1 MTMSTKKKKRTKP
14 RRQARKTVEKKYKII
29 PTVLSKSLKF
39 FNMNFIRLIKLRFST
54 RSSEKFMQISHLKGL
69 HFKRSV
75 NIKPFLKHS
84 TTAQGK
90 WMPNSLSIPKNN
102 WCIERL
108 VQSWA
113 DMGISVSYNSNM
125 KYHQQWACLDFLYVV
140 GVDMALLQLT
150 RLIMRRV
157 KVSKPVKI

>member
-1 MTMSTKKKKRTKP
+1 MSTKKKKKP

-54 RSSEKFMQISHLKGL
+54 RRSEKFMQISHLKGF
-69 HFKRSV
+69 HFKRCV

-90 WMPNSLSIPKNN
+90 SMPNSLSIPKNN
-102 WCIERL
+102 
-108 VQSWA
+108 
-113 DMGISVSYNSNM
+113 
-125 KYHQQWACLDFLYVV
+125 
-140 GVDMALLQLT
+140 
-150 RLIMRRV
+150 
-157 KVSKPVKI
+157 

>member
-1 MTMSTKKKKRTKP
+1 MTMSTKKKRTKP

-54 RSSEKFMQISHLKGL
+54 RSSEKFMQISHLKGF
-69 HFKRSV
+69 HFKRFV

-84 TTAQGK
+84 TTARGK

-102 WCIERL
+102 
-108 VQSWA
+108 
-113 DMGISVSYNSNM
+113 
-125 KYHQQWACLDFLYVV
+125 
-140 GVDMALLQLT
+140 
-150 RLIMRRV
+150 
-157 KVSKPVKI
+157 